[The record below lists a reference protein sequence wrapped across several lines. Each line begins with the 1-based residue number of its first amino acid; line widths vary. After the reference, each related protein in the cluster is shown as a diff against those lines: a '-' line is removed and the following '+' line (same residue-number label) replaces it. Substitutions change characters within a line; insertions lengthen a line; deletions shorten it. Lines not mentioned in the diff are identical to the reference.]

1 MSAPLGTSKLNCRRR
16 AINEGLWHA
25 ESRGKAREGDDR
37 ESRLNILV
45 TDASYKHAVG
55 MIRALGRAGHRVI
68 AVATS
73 RFAPGRF
80 SRYAER
86 CVQVRSA
93 AGDPDGFVDD
103 LLGLVTT
110 FDINLV
116 IPVGFA
122 STEAVVR
129 HRDRFLSSKAT
140 IVVPTADTF
149 GQAADKLAMT
159 QVAEGLGIAVPETV
173 SVDDVEAVRAFV
185 SKYPRGIVKAR
196 RESLIKGARRV
207 EFTGD
212 AASDLER
219 IQAALPVRGAGTA
232 ILQEFIPG
240 TGAGYSALAVAG
252 KIVRE
257 FAHYRLREWP
267 PSGGYATAAVSTDDP
282 ELVRLGRALIGALH
296 WNGPAMVEFRRGPQ
310 GYHFIE
316 LNPKFW
322 GSLELGLAAGADF
335 PGDLVRLAEGE
346 DLTGRPVPGYKVGL
360 RYWWPWRGDLR
371 RLTCRPGSIGAVLSF
386 AFNPSVRSNW
396 SWRDP
401 LPNVIEIGGELLY
414 PIRRHD

>member
-1 MSAPLGTSKLNCRRR
+1 MTC
-16 AINEGLWHA
+16 
-25 ESRGKAREGDDR
+25 
-37 ESRLNILV
+37 
-45 TDASYKHAVG
+45 
-55 MIRALGRAGHRVI
+55 ALGRAGHRVI
-68 AVATS
+68 AVASS

-80 SRYAER
+80 SRYAEQFER
-86 CVQVRSA
+86 VSSA
-93 AGDPDGFVDD
+93 ASDPDRFVDD

-110 FDINLV
+110 HDINLV

-129 HRDRFLSSKAT
+129 HQGRFLESKAAT
-140 IVVPTADTF
+140 VVPTAESFD
-149 GQAADKLAMT
+149 QAADKLAMT
-159 QVAEGLGIAVPETV
+159 RAAKGLGIAVPETV
-173 SVDDVEAVRAFV
+173 SVDDTEQVGAFV
-185 SKYPRGIVKAR
+185 AKYPTGIVKAR
-196 RESLIKGARRV
+196 RESLIKGARRI
-207 EFTGD
+207 EFSSD
-212 AASDLER
+212 AARDLER
-219 IQAALPVRGAGTA
+219 VQAALPIRGPGTA

-240 TGAGYSALAVAG
+240 TGAGYSALAVNG

-267 PSGGYATAAVSTDDP
+267 PRGGYATAAISTDDP
-282 ELVRLGRALIGALH
+282 ELMRLGRSLIESRH
-296 WNGPAMVEFRRGPQ
+296 WNGPAMVEFRRGPR

-322 GSLELGLAAGADF
+322 GSLELALAAGADF
-335 PGDLVRLAEGE
+335 PGDLVRLAAGE
-346 DLTGRPVPGYKVGL
+346 DLTKGPIPGYRVGL

-371 RLTCRPGSIGAVLSF
+371 RLFCRPGSIGAVLGF
-386 AFNPSVRSNW
+386 ALNPAVRSNW